1 MKVEQEK
8 FNYER
13 MMSGLSKEVGFLD
26 AARRKQLEILD
37 FLLEFKKEYMF
48 KRSSNWTYL
57 ILFFIVHHI
66 LNRMPII
73 L

>member
-1 MKVEQEK
+1 VRKFESQIFLKELKVEQEK

-48 KRSSNWTYL
+48 KRSSN
-57 ILFFIVHHI
+57 
-66 LNRMPII
+66 
-73 L
+73 